1 MDLGAILLLILQM
14 GNPKPEEIRESPE
27 GQRAGH
33 VDPHRDP
40 KTRNPAPE
48 SVAALRAHGDAFSQL
63 SALVI
68 IAEVGAIRCKFTQ
81 GSNSPQNGLRSWKSG
96 WEFRNSGRNML
107 FPQLSWCAF
116 STQHSS
122 KDAKRKRIKWPK
134 GHRGAGLM
142 GRQSSCPSDYSVPIR
157 SLPRWFTLMTG
168 SRRYTGSN
176 NVGGLQALG
185 PGRPVS

>member
-14 GNPKPEEIRESPE
+14 GNPKPEEIREGPE

-48 SVAALRAHGDAFSQL
+48 SVAALRAHGDDLSQL
-63 SALVI
+63 SALII
-68 IAEVGAIRCKFTQ
+68 IAGVGAIRCKFMQ
-81 GSNSPQNGLRSWKSG
+81 GSNSPQHGLRSWKSG
-96 WEFRNSGRNML
+96 WEFRNSGRNTL

-122 KDAKRKRIKWPK
+122 KDAKRKRRKWAK
-134 GHRGAGLM
+134 GHQGGGVDGATEL
-142 GRQSSCPSDYSVPIR
+142 VPI
-157 SLPRWFTLMTG
+157 
-168 SRRYTGSN
+168 
-176 NVGGLQALG
+176 GLLCTHPLAAPLVY
-185 PGRPVS
+185 PDNRK